1 MPPATNKTGGMIVI
15 YFRRASSEL
24 SSEPLQRWRWDLN
37 PRRSFPLTRV
47 RDVVLRPLGHATAAE
62 SSQRWQLPL
71 GRRLGL
77 NHAVA
82 HVLQV
87 AKVVADATTLG
98 WTKIPSHPGARL
110 GHRGPHDFGARAVG
124 RGRRPAVPHSPQRQH
139 SNDEPVS
146 DEQLRAVHDLVQ
158 YGPTALNVQ
167 PLRVLLPRGLGP
179 TRRAHGLQQ
188 QGQDRRRPAGRGP
201 WRRPRH
207 PLPTVFAH
215 FPGAKDT
222 YAAEA
227 GRHAPGRDNAWLP
240 AGCFIVDVRAT
251 GLAAGPMGG
260 FDRNSCLLYDQVV
273 TTV

>member
-1 MPPATNKTGGMIVI
+1 MATV
-15 YFRRASSEL
+15 
-24 SSEPLQRWRWDLN
+24 DL
-37 PRRSFPLTRV
+37 
-47 RDVVLRPLGHATAAE
+47 
-62 SSQRWQLPL
+62 
-71 GRRLGL
+71 
-77 NHAVA
+77 
-82 HVLQV
+82 
-87 AKVVADATTLG
+87 TTLVLALSDEAADLLFR
-98 WTKIPSHPGARL
+98 TARN
-110 GHRGPHDFGARAVG
+110 A
-124 RGRRPAVPHSPQRQH
+124 ST

-222 YAAEA
+222 YTAEA

-251 GLAAGPMGG
+251 GLAAGPMSG
-260 FDRNSCLLYDQVV
+260 FDRNSCLPYDQVV